1 MMLNRKKINRY
12 LGISIAA
19 LILLLNPAYA
29 AKDTLVIGKVSSNPK
44 KHYRYLKPIADYAA
58 NKMQDLGIKRAKVRM
73 ARNNRQMIALL
84 RSGQVDWIT
93 ETLFSA
99 LIFNNK
105 VKAKFLLR
113 KWKKGVPNYYT
124 IFFTHKNSGIKQLS
138 DLKGK
143 MIALEDP
150 GSTTAFFLP
159 IMALLEQN
167 LPLLE
172 LSSPRDLVPNDRVG
186 YVFSRQE
193 INTSTWVHKGL
204 VSAGAYNNLDWEKE
218 DHNPS
223 AFREDMSIFYKT
235 RPYPRAIE
243 LVRQDLDPKISE
255 RLKQILLHI
264 HEDPAAKQVLYSY
277 QKTTRFDE
285 ISADILNEFERAKAI
300 LKKVQDD
307 L

>member
-1 MMLNRKKINRY
+1 MLSWKKLPVYI
-12 LGISIAA
+12 GIHIATLA
-19 LILLLNPAYA
+19 LLLNPVYA
-29 AKDTLVIGKVSSNPK
+29 NKDTLVIGKVSNNPK
-44 KHYRYLKPIADYAA
+44 KHYRYLKPIADYVA

-73 ARNNRQMIALL
+73 ANNNHKMLMLL
-84 RSGQVDWIT
+84 QSGQVDWVT

-99 LIFNNK
+99 LIFNE
-105 VKAKFLLR
+105 KANAQFLLR
-113 KWKKGVPNYYT
+113 KWKKGVPDYYT
-124 IFFTHKNSGIKQLS
+124 VFFTRNDSGIKQLS

-143 MIALEDP
+143 MIALEDR

-159 IMALLEQN
+159 IMALLQQN
-167 LPLLE
+167 LNLLE
-172 LSSPRDLVPNDRVG
+172 LTSLRESVPSGSVG
-186 YVFSRQE
+186 YVFSHQE

-204 VSAGAYNNLDWEKE
+204 VSVGAYNNLDWEKE

-223 AFREDMSIFYKT
+223 AFRKDMHIFYKT

-243 LVRQDLDPKISE
+243 LVRNNLDPKIRE

-264 HEDPAAKQVLYSY
+264 HEDPKAKQVLYSY

-285 ISADILNEFERAKAI
+285 ISADVLIELERAKTI
-300 LKKVQDD
+300 LDKVQGS